1 MECSQNNE
9 ENLSA
14 FLTYFNMLLLALITF
29 NIVANVCT
37 EDDVEQQDPLD
48 RNIFIP
54 VRATSVFMWGGINNW
69 VYIAN
74 SLLA

>member
-14 FLTYFNMLLLALITF
+14 FLTYFNMLLLALIMF
-29 NIVANVCT
+29 NIIANVST
-37 EDDVEQQDPLD
+37 EDDLELDPLD

-54 VRATSVFMWGGINNW
+54 VRATSVFMLGGFNNW
-69 VYIAN
+69 VHIAN

>member
-48 RNIFIP
+48 RDIFIP
-54 VRATSVFMWGGINNW
+54 VRATSVFMWGGFNNW

>member
-14 FLTYFNMLLLALITF
+14 FLTYFNMLLLALIMF
-29 NIVANVCT
+29 NIIANVST
-37 EDDVEQQDPLD
+37 VDDLELDPLD

-54 VRATSVFMWGGINNW
+54 VRATSVFMWGGFNNW

>member
-9 ENLSA
+9 ENLST
-14 FLTYFNMLLLALITF
+14 FLTYFNMLLLALIMF
-29 NIVANVCT
+29 NIIANVCT
-37 EDDVEQQDPLD
+37 EDDLDQLD

-54 VRATSVFMWGGINNW
+54 VRATSVFMWGGFNNW

>member
-14 FLTYFNMLLLALITF
+14 FLTYFNMLLLALIMF
-29 NIVANVCT
+29 NIIANVST
-37 EDDVEQQDPLD
+37 EDDLELDPLD

-54 VRATSVFMWGGINNW
+54 VRATSVFMWGGFNNW

-74 SLLA
+74 SILA

>member
-14 FLTYFNMLLLALITF
+14 FLTYFNMLLLALIMF
-29 NIVANVCT
+29 NIIANVST
-37 EDDVEQQDPLD
+37 EDDLELDQLD

-54 VRATSVFMWGGINNW
+54 VRATSVFMWGGFNNW